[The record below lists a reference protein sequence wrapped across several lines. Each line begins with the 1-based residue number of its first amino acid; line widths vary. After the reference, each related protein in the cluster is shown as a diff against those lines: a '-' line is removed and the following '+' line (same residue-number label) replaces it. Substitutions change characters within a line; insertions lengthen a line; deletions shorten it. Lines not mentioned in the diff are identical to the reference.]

1 MLKSI
6 DMVDGLKITEICL
19 FSTVC
24 DVNDTRNQGQS
35 RYQVTYSER
44 RELDSHTG
52 IRIRNRSILNS
63 KQTNCNSATTT
74 YHGKRRQRGF
84 KKKER

>member
-1 MLKSI
+1 VLKSI

-35 RYQVTYSER
+35 RYQVTYSEAENSVVIPVF
-44 RELDSHTG
+44 ELE
-52 IRIRNRSILNS
+52 IEV
-63 KQTNCNSATTT
+63 
-74 YHGKRRQRGF
+74 F
-84 KKKER
+84 